1 MKTANRTNMTR
12 KTQRKSDEQGNGAG
26 THAASGVSCPYCG
39 SNDVSKRT
47 QNGCVLYTCN
57 ACESELD

>member
-1 MKTANRTNMTR
+1 MKTENRTNMTR
-12 KTQRKSDEQGNGAG
+12 KTQGNSAG
-26 THAASGVSCPYCG
+26 VHEASGVSCPYCG

-57 ACESELD
+57 ACESEFD